1 VELNAYVLAQWANGN
16 ARSEEEAFRM
26 FALKKGLE
34 PRDINKFH
42 TLCLL
47 SLDGVMMGQ
56 YSKMGGTWVNWTR
69 DASVFDSAQLGFMKE
84 ILRQGKQREYSKE
97 KHDAVKIWKRINR
110 LAQQLHF
117 ANPQLTLF
125 VRNTCT
131 YVLLKYTFFAD
142 AWDVLMCK
150 AQQNQDK
157 TPIPHYQSLL
167 MKAQGSLAAWDQFVT
182 DNHLSSLRYNYS
194 QWEKAIEP

>member
-1 VELNAYVLAQWANGN
+1 
-16 ARSEEEAFRM
+16 M

-34 PRDINKFH
+34 PRDIDKFH

-69 DASVFDSAQLGFMKE
+69 DASVFDSAQLGFMKD
-84 ILRQGKQREYSKE
+84 ILKQGKQREYAKE
-97 KHDAVKIWKRINR
+97 KHEAVKIWKRINR

-117 ANPQLTLF
+117 ADPQLTLF

-131 YVLLKYTFFAD
+131 YALLKYTFFAD
-142 AWDVLMCK
+142 AWDVLMCR
-150 AQQNQDK
+150 AQQEQGIP
-157 TPIPHYQSLL
+157 TPRYQLL
-167 MKAQGSLAAWDQFVT
+167 LTKAQGSLAAWDQFVT
-182 DNHLSSLRYNYS
+182 DNDFSSLRYDYS
-194 QWEKAIEP
+194 QWEKTIDLKE